1 MSKDLTTS
9 LQMHVFTIDTAYEVI
24 KENLQTDEDFNG
36 NNEEY
41 TDEEAIEA
49 GFNSN
54 FEYYLNMYWLEHN
67 PHNLE
72 TLELFFKEFF
82 DFMQERDQFYDIIE
96 FEMKQV
102 NDQIILAIVMV
113 TGC

>member
-49 GFNSN
+49 QA
-54 FEYYLNMYWLEHN
+54 H
-67 PHNLE
+67 
-72 TLELFFKEFF
+72 KR
-82 DFMQERDQFYDIIE
+82 QEPQHT
-96 FEMKQV
+96 QV
-102 NDQIILAIVMV
+102 LQD
-113 TGC
+113 TSTSS